1 MDANIQAVGS
11 VSGIVSVISIVIYG
25 AYKCFQHFHFVSKC
39 CGGEVSLDVDLGQD
53 KTHDESVYLKLKN
66 MVTRRPLPP
75 SPQLATSLVED
86 KQKPSPLLPPPS
98 FPVSRISSLQEAER
112 LSSLEQHVRF

>member
-39 CGGEVSLDVDLGQD
+39 CGSEISLDVDLGND
-53 KTHDESVYLKLKN
+53 KQQDESVYLKLKN
-66 MVTRRPLPP
+66 FIPHRRQPNSKSSLNEQKVSSLPPPPPP
-75 SPQLATSLVED
+75 SPTSL
-86 KQKPSPLLPPPS
+86 PSLP
-98 FPVSRISSLQEAER
+98 
-112 LSSLEQHVRF
+112 SLEELEHHVRF